1 MDTGF
6 FERLIN
12 SYVKGKCLSTKII
25 GETDKDCT
33 VSFKVK
39 SGDFG
44 INNSF
49 TVAKK
54 KVLDWEK
61 AQMLKFETVVE

>member
-6 FERLIN
+6 FEKLMRDYTR
-12 SYVKGKCLSTKII
+12 SCLSTKII

-39 SGDFG
+39 CGDFE
-44 INNSF
+44 INDTF

-54 KVLDWEK
+54 KVLDWKKDQIE
-61 AQMLKFETVVE
+61 

>member
-6 FERLIN
+6 FENLIKE
-12 SYVKGKCLSTKII
+12 YVAGKCLSTKII

-39 SGDFG
+39 CGDFE

-54 KVLDWEK
+54 KVLDWKKDQIE
-61 AQMLKFETVVE
+61 